1 MTLIMVR
8 EYPMRI
14 LVKYVDHR
22 NVFMRT
28 IRGLRRREME
38 KLESTKI
45 VKYIDPYDITILN
58 SLQVRDLVGDLS
70 IFDGIEA
77 ERLSW
82 AVDAIKGM
90 SYYCLEGV
98 HRSLWIHGA

>member
-8 EYPMRI
+8 GYPMRI
-14 LVKYVDHR
+14 LVRYIDHR
-22 NVFMRT
+22 NVFMRA
-28 IRGLRRREME
+28 IHELHRREIDR
-38 KLESTKI
+38 LESTKI

-58 SLQVRDLVGDLS
+58 SLQVRDLVEELS
-70 IFDGIEA
+70 IFDEIEG

-82 AVDAIKGM
+82 AIGAIKGM

-98 HRSLWIHGA
+98 HRYLWIYGD